1 MLDIKQLVDQIDET
15 IEKLETR
22 NADFSH
28 LKGLVDLNQKRK
40 DLIVDV
46 EAKKAFRNEQSKK
59 IGLYKREKKDVQ
71 PLLDEIKDLGD
82 EIKNLDTL
90 LFDIEYRI
98 KNILLETPNI
108 PHTSVPEG
116 KDESHNEVVRTHLL
130 PNTYEFEVKD
140 HVDLGSE
147 LNILNFD
154 RAAKIT
160 GSRFVVD
167 QGLGARLERSL
178 LQFMMDMHAF
188 DHGYQEMIMPY
199 IVNEES
205 MYATGQ
211 FPKFKEDSFQLVME
225 DKNWY
230 LNPTAEVP
238 SINYYRNEII
248 EEALPV
254 KFVSYTTAF
263 RSEAGSAGKD
273 TRGMLRQHQ
282 FHKVELI
289 QFTKPESSYDALEE
303 MLKHSENVLKVLELP
318 YRIVNLCTG
327 DLGFSMAKTYDI
339 EVWIPSQNKYREIG
353 SISNAEDY
361 QARRANI
368 RFKRDKDSKPEYVH
382 TLNGSGLAIGRTMIA
397 IIENYQQADGSIKVP
412 KALVPY
418 MKTEYIRKG

>member
-1 MLDIKQLVDQIDET
+1 MLDIKQIVENLDET
-15 IEKLETR
+15 IKKLETR
-22 NADFSH
+22 QADFSH
-28 LKGLVDLNQKRK
+28 LKGLSDLYQKRK
-40 DLIVDV
+40 DLIIEV

-59 IGLYKREKKDVQ
+59 IGILKRDKKDVQ
-71 PLLDEIKDLGD
+71 PLLDDIQNLGD
-82 EIKNLDTL
+82 DIKRLDTVL
-90 LFDIEYRI
+90 DDIELRI

-108 PHTSVPEG
+108 PNASTPIG
-116 KDESHNEVVRTHLL
+116 KNEEDNEIIRHYST
-130 PNTYEFEVKD
+130 PRKFTFEVKD
-140 HVDLGSE
+140 HVDLGTE
-147 LNILNFD
+147 LGILNFD
-154 RAAKIT
+154 KAAKIT

-167 QGLGARLERSL
+167 QGLGARLERAL

-199 IVNEES
+199 IVNEAS
-205 MYATGQ
+205 MIATGQ
-211 FPKFKEDSFQLVME
+211 FPKFKEDSFQLTLE

-238 SINYYRNEII
+238 TINYYRDDII
-248 EEALPV
+248 QEELPV

-289 QFTKPESSYDALEE
+289 QFTEPEKSYEALEE
-303 MLKHSENVLKVLELP
+303 MLNHSENVLKALDLP

-368 RFKRDKDSKPEYVH
+368 RYKRNKDAKPEFVH

-397 IIENYQQADGSIKVP
+397 IIENYQQEDGSIIVP
-412 KALVPY
+412 EALVPY
-418 MKTEYIRKG
+418 MKTKEIRKR

>member
-1 MLDIKQLVDQIDET
+1 MLDIKNIVEHLDET
-15 IEKLETR
+15 IKQLETR
-22 NADFSH
+22 QTDFSH
-28 LKGLVDLNQKRK
+28 LQGLVELYQKRK
-40 DLIVDV
+40 DLIIDV
-46 EAKKAFRNEQSKK
+46 ESKKAFRNEQSKK
-59 IGLYKREKKDVQ
+59 IGQLKRDKKDVQ
-71 PLLDEIKDLGD
+71 PLLEEIQNLGD
-82 EIKNLDTL
+82 DIKNLDML
-90 LFDIEYRI
+90 LSDIELRI

-108 PHTSVPEG
+108 PHGSVPVG
-116 KDESHNEVVRTHLL
+116 KSEEDNEIIRYHLS
-130 PNTYEFEVKD
+130 PKTFTFEVKD
-140 HVDLGSE
+140 HVDLGTE
-147 LNILNFD
+147 LGILNFEK
-154 RAAKIT
+154 AAKIT

-167 QGLGARLERSL
+167 QGLGARLERAL
-178 LQFMMDMHAF
+178 LQFMMDMHALEH
-188 DHGYQEMIMPY
+188 DYQEMIMPY

-205 MYATGQ
+205 MIATGQ
-211 FPKFKEDSFQLVME
+211 FPKFKEDAFQLTLE

-238 SINYYRNEII
+238 SINYYRDDII
-248 EEALPV
+248 QETLPV

-289 QFTKPESSYDALEE
+289 QFTTPEHSYQALEE
-303 MLKHSENVLKVLELP
+303 MLNHSENVLKALELP

-368 RFKRDKDSKPEYVH
+368 RFKRGKEEKPEFVH

-397 IIENYQQADGSIKVP
+397 IIENYQQEDGSIKIPQV
-412 KALVPY
+412 LVPY
-418 MKTEYIRKG
+418 MKTDEIRKR

>member
-1 MLDIKQLVDQIDET
+1 MLDIKHIVEHLDET
-15 IEKLETR
+15 IKQLETR
-22 NADFSH
+22 QNDFSH
-28 LKGLVDLNQKRK
+28 LEGLVELYQKRK

-46 EAKKAFRNEQSKK
+46 ESKKAFRNEQSKK
-59 IGLYKREKKDVQ
+59 IGQLKREKKEVQ
-71 PLLDEIKDLGD
+71 PLVEEIQNLGD
-82 EIKNLDTL
+82 DIKNLDTL
-90 LFDIEYRI
+90 LSDIELRI
-98 KNILLETPNI
+98 KNILLETPNV
-108 PHTSVPEG
+108 PHTSVPIG
-116 KDESHNEVVRTHLL
+116 KSEEDNEIIRYHAS
-130 PNTYEFEVKD
+130 PKTYAFEVKD
-140 HVDLGSE
+140 HVDLGTE
-147 LNILNFD
+147 LSILNFD
-154 RAAKIT
+154 KAAKIT

-167 QGLGARLERSL
+167 QGLGARLERAL
-178 LQFMMDMHAF
+178 LQFMMDMHALE
-188 DHGYQEMIMPY
+188 HGYQEMIMPY

-205 MYATGQ
+205 MIATGQ
-211 FPKFKEDSFQLVME
+211 FPKFKEDAFQLTLE
-225 DKNWY
+225 DKQWY

-238 SINYYRNEII
+238 SINYYRDDII
-248 EEALPV
+248 QETLPV

-289 QFTKPESSYDALEE
+289 QFTTPEHSYEALEE
-303 MLKHSENVLKVLELP
+303 MLNHSENILKALELP

-368 RFKRDKDSKPEYVH
+368 RFKRSKDAKPELVH

-397 IIENYQQADGSIKVP
+397 IIENYQQADGSIKIPEV
-412 KALVPY
+412 LIPY
-418 MKTEYIRKG
+418 MKTNEIRKR